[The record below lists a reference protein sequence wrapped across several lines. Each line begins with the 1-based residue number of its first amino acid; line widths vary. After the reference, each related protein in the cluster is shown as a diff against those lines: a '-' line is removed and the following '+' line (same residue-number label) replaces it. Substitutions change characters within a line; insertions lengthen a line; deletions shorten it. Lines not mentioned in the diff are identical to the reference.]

1 MTVVETAQESELLGS
16 SRGRFTRS
24 MQAIGIFLF
33 FGATMAALA
42 GTTLDRSGNKM
53 KEKANSG
60 ALLILRATERQSACA
75 RLLLRNPR
83 PAGTTTAST
92 GLPCKL

>member
-1 MTVVETAQESELLGS
+1 VETAQESELLGS

-53 KEKANSG
+53 KEKADSG
-60 ALLILRATERQSACA
+60 ALLILRATGRQSACA
-75 RLLLRNPR
+75 GLPLRNRR
-83 PAGTTTAST
+83 PAAMTAPNA